1 MPRDLQAI
9 LDEAEARAVAAAEKL
24 IKPRKDNVEAFRTQ
38 LKARIGVARRH
49 HQETANLP
57 LPGEMK
63 ALAVAYT
70 NALKR
75 ARRAAG
81 AVKPVYQSGERAAQ
95 FQDFL
100 AALDCE
106 ILRVRMD
113 ALDCLVVRDG
123 ARPRD
128 TVADLAAFMARD
140 LMDPDPYRHPEN
152 RGKDLPAIE
161 CPWRQPAKL
170 TYKRPW
176 LELAALIYEGATGKD
191 APDMMKYCR
200 EVDDLKPRY
209 VVRLPF
215 KAPS

>member
-1 MPRDLQAI
+1 MPRKLDEI
-9 LDEAEARAVAAAEKL
+9 LSEAEAWAVAEAEKL
-24 IKPRKDNVEAFRTQ
+24 IKPRKDDVEAFRAQ
-38 LKARIGVARRH
+38 LTACIDLARH
-49 HQETANLP
+49 DPTANLP

>member
-1 MPRDLQAI
+1 MPRDFDAI
-9 LDEAEARAVAAAEKL
+9 LDAAVEL
-24 IKPRKDNVEAFRTQ
+24 IDPPEDSVEAFRAQ
-38 LKARIGVARRH
+38 LTACIDLARHVHKA
-49 HQETANLP
+49 TANLP

-81 AVKPVYQSGERAAQ
+81 AMKPVYQSGERAAQ
-95 FQDFL
+95 FQDFI

-106 ILRVRMD
+106 ILRVHMEAR
-113 ALDCLVVRDG
+113 DCLVVRDG
-123 ARPRD
+123 ARPRN
-128 TVADLAAFMARD
+128 TVADLAAFMARN
-140 LMDPDPYRHPEN
+140 LIDPDPYRHPEN
-152 RGKDLPAIE
+152 RGKDLPVIE
-161 CPWRQPAKL
+161 CSWRRPAKL
-170 TYKRPW
+170 SYGGLW
-176 LELAALIYEGATGKD
+176 LELAAKIYKGATGKK